1 MAYVKTN
8 WAEDTPITAVALNNM
23 ETGIAN
29 ALEKTGGAIRGSVLS
44 IQAAT
49 PTGWSDFRVKRQI
62 GDTTLEAILGAGGT
76 LNDGLALMVQA
87 GEIKKALNLST
98 NGGIWWDNYVIYHA
112 GNLSPLQTTG
122 GNVTGNIVFNNERG
136 VQVKDSSGNDRNG
149 VSIQSSMTRV
159 GDTAVP
165 LVLQSSENPQTK
177 VGTTFYKLYH
187 AGNPQPSAKQ
197 WNGKQMRAGTYTAG
211 ASGYITFG
219 Y

>member
-29 ALEKTGGAIRGSVLS
+29 ALEKTGGEIRGNVLS

-62 GDTTLEAILGAGGT
+62 GDTTLEAILGASGT
-76 LNDGLALMVQA
+76 INDGLALMVQA
-87 GEIKKALNLST
+87 GETKKTLNLST
-98 NGGIWWDNYVIYHA
+98 NGGIWWDNNVIYHA
-112 GNLSPLQTTG
+112 GNKPRPVDIG
-122 GNVTGNIVFNNERG
+122 FNWAWG
-136 VQVKDSSGNDRNG
+136 SGNPTHLWGSEGNSTSYNVYDPLKITVGNSNKFAG
-149 VSIQSSMTRV
+149 KGLRV
-159 GDTAVP
+159 G
-165 LVLQSSENPQTK
+165 S
-177 VGTTFYKLYH
+177 
-187 AGNPQPSAKQ
+187 
-197 WNGKQMRAGTYTAG
+197 YTAG